1 MNREEIDEIAE
12 GAIVMDGFDDCI
24 VGVSEEFGR
33 GTRIVYSK
41 QRIIQKMVK
50 TDLMTEE
57 EADEYFYFKKPNFLN
72 YFYGSLIFYPYICFN
87 KKRYNVKFYRTI

>member
-1 MNREEIDEIAE
+1 MDREEIDEIAE
-12 GAIVMDGFDDCI
+12 GAIIMDGFDDCI

-57 EADEYFYFKKPNFLN
+57 EADEYFYFNMVSGHFGERNPIFLTT
-72 YFYGSLIFYPYICFN
+72 SMA
-87 KKRYNVKFYRTI
+87 V

>member
-57 EADEYFYFKKPNFLN
+57 EAEEYFYFNMVCGHFGERNPIFLTN
-72 YFYGSLIFYPYICFN
+72 SMA
-87 KKRYNVKFYRTI
+87 V

>member
-57 EADEYFYFKKPNFLN
+57 EADEYFYFNMVGGHFGERNPIFLTT
-72 YFYGSLIFYPYICFN
+72 FMA
-87 KKRYNVKFYRTI
+87 V